1 MAGEDENNRT
11 DLHADPKPEP
21 QKDAPLPAFIYG
33 RNGHGEDGGRHRQ
46 SQNGRIAEMDR
57 KTLLGLATGAGM
69 LGLVLFFVGMLVGAG
84 LFMDPEE
91 QMAAN
96 EKPAGQAEILATL
109 PESPTSNPAPTAEMP
124 DAGTL
129 SGTETSSSTP
139 AAPAVTD
146 DPVGDLI
153 AERSAVIEG
162 EDAGNT
168 AENGEAANE
177 GTTDGNDAP
186 AAPEMS
192 DAEKA
197 AARAEQADQGANAPR
212 KLQAPEIKS
221 SDDAAAKSSETTSAS
236 TSASAAPAVPEAPAA
251 AAENTTVAKKT
262 EPAATSA
269 PKATASGAAAPFSVQ
284 VGAFKVHENASQR
297 AEELRKLGLEVAV
310 VARGPEG
317 DATWYYVRVGRFTT
331 MKEARDKASAVKKDQ
346 NLDGFPVRAEP
357 NDREVN

>member
-1 MAGEDENNRT
+1 
-11 DLHADPKPEP
+11 
-21 QKDAPLPAFIYG
+21 
-33 RNGHGEDGGRHRQ
+33 
-46 SQNGRIAEMDR
+46 
-57 KTLLGLATGAGM
+57 M

-84 LFMDPEE
+84 LFMDPDE

-162 EDAGNT
+162 EDEGNT

-177 GTTDGNDAP
+177 GTTDGNNAP
-186 AAPEMS
+186 VAPEMS

-221 SDDAAAKSSETTSAS
+221 TDDAAAKSSETTSAP
-236 TSASAAPAVPEAPAA
+236 AAPAIPEAPAA
-251 AAENTTVAKKT
+251 AAENTTVVKKT

>member
-84 LFMDPEE
+84 LFMDPDE

-109 PESPTSNPAPTAEMP
+109 PEEPAGSTALPE
-124 DAGTL
+124 AGTTGNIPGGA
-129 SGTETSSSTP
+129 SGTATPSATPSAP
-139 AAPAVTD
+139 AAPATD

-153 AERSAVIEG
+153 AERSAALEG
-162 EDAGNT
+162 DGSSDATENGDAST
-168 AENGEAANE
+168 AEDTGDAESD
-177 GTTDGNDAP
+177 TTTPEAP

-197 AARAEQADQGANAPR
+197 AARAEQTANAPR

-221 SDDAAAKSSETTSAS
+221 SDAAET
-236 TSASAAPAVPEAPAA
+236 APPAPEAPAA
-251 AAENTTVAKKT
+251 PAETAAVPEKP
-262 EPAATSA
+262 EPAATSTA
-269 PKATASGAAAPFSVQ
+269 KAASSGAAAPFSVQ

-317 DATWYYVRVGRFTT
+317 DATWYYVRVGRYTT
-331 MKEARDKASAVKKDQ
+331 MKEARDKAVAVKKDQ
-346 NLDGFPVRAEP
+346 NLEGFPVRAEP

>member
-84 LFMDPEE
+84 LFMDPDE

-109 PESPTSNPAPTAEMP
+109 PESPASSPAPTTETP
-124 DAGTL
+124 DTGSL
-129 SGTETSSSTP
+129 PGTETSPATP
-139 AAPAVTD
+139 AVPAATD

-153 AERSAVIEG
+153 AERSAAIEG
-162 EDAGNT
+162 EDAGNS
-168 AENGEAANE
+168 AENGDAANE
-177 GTTDGNDAP
+177 GTIDANDAP

-221 SDDAAAKSSETTSAS
+221 SDDAAKTSTTSAPE
-236 TSASAAPAVPEAPAA
+236 APEAPAA

-269 PKATASGAAAPFSVQ
+269 PKASTSGAVAPFSVQ

>member
-21 QKDAPLPAFIYG
+21 QKDAPLPAFIYC

-84 LFMDPEE
+84 LFLDPDE

-109 PESPTSNPAPTAEMP
+109 PESPTSNPALTMP
-124 DAGTL
+124 DADNL
-129 SGTETSSSTP
+129 SGTEMSSSTP
-139 AAPAVTD
+139 AAPAATD

-162 EDAGNT
+162 EDAGNA
-168 AENGEAANE
+168 AENGEVANE

-221 SDDAAAKSSETTSAS
+221 TDDAAVKSPEATSAS
-236 TSASAAPAVPEAPAA
+236 TSAPAA

-317 DATWYYVRVGRFTT
+317 DATWYYVRVSRFTT
-331 MKEARDKASAVKKDQ
+331 MKEARDKASAVKKEQ

>member
-1 MAGEDENNRT
+1 
-11 DLHADPKPEP
+11 
-21 QKDAPLPAFIYG
+21 
-33 RNGHGEDGGRHRQ
+33 
-46 SQNGRIAEMDR
+46 
-57 KTLLGLATGAGM
+57 
-69 LGLVLFFVGMLVGAG
+69 
-84 LFMDPEE
+84 
-91 QMAAN
+91 
-96 EKPAGQAEILATL
+96 
-109 PESPTSNPAPTAEMP
+109 
-124 DAGTL
+124 
-129 SGTETSSSTP
+129 
-139 AAPAVTD
+139 
-146 DPVGDLI
+146 
-153 AERSAVIEG
+153 
-162 EDAGNT
+162 
-168 AENGEAANE
+168 
-177 GTTDGNDAP
+177 
-186 AAPEMS
+186 MS

-236 TSASAAPAVPEAPAA
+236 TSAPAAPAVPEAPAA
-251 AAENTTVAKKT
+251 VAENTTVAKKT

>member
-84 LFMDPEE
+84 LFMDPDE

-109 PESPTSNPAPTAEMP
+109 PESPASSPAPTTETP
-124 DAGTL
+124 DTGSL
-129 SGTETSSSTP
+129 PGTETSPATP
-139 AAPAVTD
+139 AVPVATD

-153 AERSAVIEG
+153 AERSAAIEG
-162 EDAGNT
+162 DDAGNS
-168 AENGEAANE
+168 AENGDAANE
-177 GTTDGNDAP
+177 GTTDANDAP

-197 AARAEQADQGANAPR
+197 AARAEQADQGTNAPR

-221 SDDAAAKSSETTSAS
+221 SDDAAKSSTTSAPE
-236 TSASAAPAVPEAPAA
+236 APEAPAVP
-251 AAENTTVAKKT
+251 AENTTVAKKT

-269 PKATASGAAAPFSVQ
+269 PKASTSGAAAPFSVQ

-317 DATWYYVRVGRFTT
+317 DATWYYVRIGRYTT
-331 MKEARDKASAVKKDQ
+331 MKEARDKAVAVKKDQ
-346 NLDGFPVRAEP
+346 NLEGFPVRAEP

>member
-84 LFMDPEE
+84 LFMDPDE

-109 PESPTSNPAPTAEMP
+109 PEEPAGSTALPEV
-124 DAGTL
+124 GTTGNIPGGA
-129 SGTETSSSTP
+129 SGTATPSSTPSAP
-139 AAPAVTD
+139 AAPATD

-153 AERSAVIEG
+153 AERSAALEG
-162 EDAGNT
+162 DGSSDATENGDAST
-168 AENGEAANE
+168 AEDTGNAESD
-177 GTTDGNDAP
+177 TTTPEAP

-197 AARAEQADQGANAPR
+197 AVRAEQTANAPR
-212 KLQAPEIKS
+212 KLQAPAIKS
-221 SDDAAAKSSETTSAS
+221 SDAAET
-236 TSASAAPAVPEAPAA
+236 APPAPEAPAA
-251 AAENTTVAKKT
+251 PAETAAVPEKP
-262 EPAATSA
+262 EPAATST
-269 PKATASGAAAPFSVQ
+269 PKAASSGAAAPFSVQ

-317 DATWYYVRVGRFTT
+317 DATWYYVRVGRYTT
-331 MKEARDKASAVKKDQ
+331 MKEARDKAVAVKKDQ
-346 NLDGFPVRAEP
+346 NLEGFPVRAEP